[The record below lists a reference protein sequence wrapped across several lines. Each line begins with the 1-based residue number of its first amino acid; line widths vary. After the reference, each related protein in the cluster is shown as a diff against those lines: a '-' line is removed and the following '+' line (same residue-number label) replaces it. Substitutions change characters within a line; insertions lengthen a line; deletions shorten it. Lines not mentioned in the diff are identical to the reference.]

1 MTENSK
7 RLLQGMT
14 EVRDQYILEA
24 EAFYQEKEDPGLAKE
39 SVKKG
44 KRQRKK
50 KSAPKKKELIK
61 KKRGAKYRT
70 LRRKKYLLFL
80 GFWEFPFP

>member
-1 MTENSK
+1 MKENSK

-24 EAFYQEKEDPGLAKE
+24 EAFYQE